1 MTTTPPPPALHSQT
15 SAEMAQSLIGLD
27 PATINAAL
35 HFHQSP
41 TRETLRDM
49 LPGLIAFHLP
59 RGAAPPPRPLADF
72 MRLAEDLGL
81 DSLAL
86 SEMTFKMEEIFG
98 FTANTRDILGIRTV
112 GELIDFLGCKLG
124 LS

>member
-1 MTTTPPPPALHSQT
+1 MTTTPPLPACHRNS
-15 SAEMAQSLIGLD
+15 SAELEQSLVGLD
-27 PATINAAL
+27 ADTVDAVL

-49 LPGLIAFHLP
+49 LPGLVAFHLP
-59 RGAAPPPRPLADF
+59 RGAALPPRPHIDS

-98 FTANTRDILGIRTV
+98 FTAETRDILGIRTV
-112 GELIDFLGCKLG
+112 GELIDFLAAKLD
-124 LS
+124 LP